1 MSNKPIK
8 MNKLRQ
14 IIRLYSQGIG
24 TKRIHAM
31 VSTSRNTIKKYIR
44 IWQTLGIGYE
54 EFNTKSDSDL
64 AIIFTTPVARIS
76 SAPRMQILQTLLP
89 DYCKRLKKKGVTR
102 ESLHEEYVKKHPDGY
117 SRSHFNN
124 AIMVYLQLSRS
135 VMHIEHKAGDKMY
148 IDFAGKKLF
157 LSGNDN
163 IRQDVEVFVAIL
175 GCSQL
180 TYVEA
185 VASQKK
191 EDLIAACENALRY
204 FGGVPEAIVPDN
216 LRSAVTRGS
225 RYEAVLNDEFAAFA
239 EHYATTV
246 IPARAYKPRDKSL
259 VEGAVKLIYRSIYNK
274 LDNSRFETLEQLNSA
289 IVPLLEIHNNKPF
302 SGRNYSR
309 REQFEEIERE
319 ALAVLN
325 PVRYEVH
332 KQVMVTVM
340 RNGHVRLGE
349 DVHYYSVPY
358 NYVGKKVKL
367 LYTSGSVK
375 VYYNYTMI
383 AFHPRVRT
391 KHHYTTQETHL
402 APQHRYISEWTPE
415 NFIRQAEEI
424 HSDVAS
430 YISKVLEYKGHP
442 EQAHKSCSGILNFA
456 RRVGTV
462 RLRNACRWADNLGQY
477 NYRIIEEILRKQ
489 LDQLSVEEQ
498 TIEIPVHGNIR
509 GKEYYQ

>member
-14 IIRLYSQGIG
+14 IIRLYSQGAG

-44 IWQTLGIGYE
+44 IWQSLGISYE
-54 EFNTKSDSDL
+54 DFSAKSDSEL
-64 AIIFTTPVARIS
+64 AVIFITPVARIS
-76 SAPRMQILQTLLP
+76 RAPRMQVLQGLMP
-89 DYCKRLKKKGVTR
+89 DICKKLKKKGVTKG
-102 ESLHEEYVKKHPDGY
+102 SLHEEYIAEHPDGY
-117 SRSHFNN
+117 GISHFNN
-124 AIMVYLQLSRS
+124 AIMVYLQLSRP

-148 IDFAGKKLF
+148 IDFAGKKLA
-157 LSGNDN
+157 LSAGDGYL
-163 IRQDVEVFVAIL
+163 QEVEVFVAIL

-191 EDLIAACENALRY
+191 EDLITTCENALRY

-239 EHYATTV
+239 EHYATSI

-259 VEGAVKLIYRSIYNK
+259 VEGAVKLVYRSIYNK
-274 LDNSRFETLEQLNSA
+274 LDNRPFQTLGQLNAA
-289 IVPLLEIHNNKPF
+289 IAPLLEIHNNKLF

-319 ALAVLN
+319 ALGPLN
-325 PVRYEVH
+325 PVGYEVH
-332 KQVMVTVM
+332 RQVMVTVM
-340 RNGHVRLGE
+340 RNGHIRLGE
-349 DVHYYSVPY
+349 DVHFYGVPY
-358 NYVGKKVKL
+358 GYIGKKVKL
-367 LYTSGSVK
+367 LYTSAAVK
-375 VYYNYTMI
+375 VYYSYTMI

-391 KHHYTTQETHL
+391 KHHYTTQEDHL
-402 APQHRYISEWTPE
+402 APQHRFISEWTPQ

-424 HSDVAS
+424 HGDVAH
-430 YISKVLEYKGHP
+430 YISKVLEHKPHP
-442 EQAHKSCSGILNFA
+442 EQAYKSCSGILNFA
-456 RRVGTV
+456 RRVGTA
-462 RLRNACRWADNLGQY
+462 RLRNACVWADNLGQY

-489 LDQLSVEEQ
+489 LDQLSAEEQ
-498 TIEIPVHGNIR
+498 TIEIPEHGNIR